1 MNPDPNGYAYSPAP
15 PYPSHHE
22 QAHLNM
28 PQPQVPRT
36 GSRAPSPNPEPYSYP
51 EPQRPSSNN
60 TNTGHIDDAVSSAFH
75 NSGSTGYLS
84 PEVLSQITATVI
96 QQLKTT
102 GLDNI
107 QGSGAAP
114 PRSQSQQPPWQTDS
128 SLQPNAEFTPGI
140 PPQRS
145 SSIPPPSSAADN
157 IHTGNFQP
165 YVPSGYA
172 SDSYLSLKPTPESV
186 PESGSIASE
195 NSDRSHHSYHKAE
208 RPKPPDRDATVMEMT
223 TLERI
228 WGKLFED
235 GKATKR
241 LGQFLRGIAVH
252 LIEDYP
258 PGNTIVIPPHK
269 LQKFYRDT
277 HDPSDPYPWQDI
289 FDDRTSS
296 ISRLFRELKVEHH
309 LIQDDIEKRP
319 DIPGLTPKGFETW
332 ATLMIL
338 ANPGREYE
346 RLQKAV
352 LNMPIN
358 NPDDK
363 KERFPKELPRRLFP
377 EVGDIA
383 IREDIEDRMMIH
395 CGVDLPYIT
404 PEERNQ
410 STRPTRSST
419 TTGSPTERAHS
430 YERGRPRP
438 TGSTPRS
445 AQPQPRPVSTAVTD
459 DEDEPAPSVPIE
471 RERKPYTANPG
482 VGKVYDESAPS
493 RSHASS
499 FSTSRPSDSTY
510 KGPAS
515 GPTPAYMSDSYDR
528 DPHFSRSGSGHS
540 TDKRFS
546 HDSRSSSQ
554 SGKHHRGGD
563 YRHSESD
570 LHGRDHSARYSG
582 LSAHDLAY
590 SESPT
595 ANDDDARRYHR
606 GSRGSEEEYYRSG
619 QNGGSGAW
627 YDKYDKYAYR

>member
-1 MNPDPNGYAYSPAP
+1 MAYNGDYARNTYQTGNISPDPNESGCRGLARRPQIQPQSRTATRNPSAP
-15 PYPSHHE
+15 P
-22 QAHLNM
+22 
-28 PQPQVPRT
+28 
-36 GSRAPSPNPEPYSYP
+36 PNPS
-51 EPQRPSSNN
+51 
-60 TNTGHIDDAVSSAFH
+60 TGHIDDAVSSAFH
-75 NSGSTGYLS
+75 SSGSTGYLS

-107 QGSGAAP
+107 QGSGAPP
-114 PRSQSQQPPWQTDS
+114 PRSQSQQPPWQTDG
-128 SLQPNAEFTPGI
+128 SLWPNAES
-140 PPQRS
+140 PPMPPLRS
-145 SSIPPPSSAADN
+145 SSISPPSSASDN

-165 YVPSGYA
+165 SVPSNYP
-172 SDSYLSLKPTPESV
+172 SESRLSPKTSPDPLVERR
-186 PESGSIASE
+186 GSISSQ
-195 NSDRSHHSYHKAE
+195 NSDRSHQSHHKTE
-208 RPKPPDRDATVMEMT
+208 RPKPPDRDATVTEMT

-258 PGNTIVIPPHK
+258 PGNTLVIPPHK

-277 HDPSDPYPWQDI
+277 HDPNDPYPWQDI

-296 ISRLFRELKVEHH
+296 ISRLFREMKVEHH
-309 LIQDDIEKRP
+309 LIQEDVDKRP

-363 KERFPKELPRRLFP
+363 KERFPKEIPRRLFP
-377 EVGDIA
+377 EIGDIK
-383 IREDIEDRMMIH
+383 IREDIEERMMVH

-410 STRPTRSST
+410 SAARQSRSST
-419 TTGSPTERAHS
+419 TTASPTERAQS

-438 TGSTPRS
+438 AVPTPKP
-445 AQPQPRPVSTAVTD
+445 AQKPQPRPISTTVTD

-471 RERKPYTANPG
+471 RERKPYSANPG
-482 VGKVYDESAPS
+482 IGKVYEESVPS
-493 RSHASS
+493 RSHAGS
-499 FSTSRPSDSTY
+499 FSSSRPSESTY

-515 GPTPAYMSDSYDR
+515 GPTSAHRMSESFDR
-528 DPHFSRSGSGHS
+528 DPHYSRSGSGHS
-540 TDKRFS
+540 ADKRFS
-546 HDSRSSSQ
+546 NDSRSSSQ
-554 SGKHHRGGD
+554 SLNHRGGGGD
-563 YRHSESD
+563 YRRSESD
-570 LHGRDHSARYSG
+570 LHGRDHSARHAG

-590 SESPT
+590 TESPT
-595 ANDDDARRYHR
+595 ANLSEDDARRYHR
-606 GSRGSEEEYYRSG
+606 GSRGNEEEYYRGSG
-619 QNGGSGAW
+619 QGGGSGSW